1 MENKKEKVLF
11 TEAQETLLIPLYSKA
26 TESRWPNP
34 IFHDEKAQEIL
45 GRVDYDFARL
55 NTPRKTTLTL
65 CIRASKLDAYTR
77 SFLAAHPQ
85 GMVVHLGCGLD
96 SRCLRVDHPGA
107 EWYDL
112 DMPDVIEL
120 RRKFYP
126 ESATYHLIAS
136 SVTDLSWTAQAPAHG
151 RPVLVVAEGLLM
163 YLSEAQVKA
172 LILKLREVYPGCE
185 LACDA
190 FSKFTAERVG
200 GHRSLKQT
208 GAVIQWGIDDAHEIE
223 QWASGIRLKEE
234 WYFNQAE
241 EVSKLGAGY
250 RLMFRL
256 AGMSQMANKAHRIL
270 YYAL

>member
-1 MENKKEKVLF
+1 MLTKEKVTL
-11 TEAQETLLIPLYSKA
+11 TKEQETLLIPLFSKA
-26 TESRWPNP
+26 QSSP
-34 IFHDEKAQEIL
+34 IFEDVKARQIL
-45 GRVDYDFARL
+45 DAVQYDFGQL
-55 NTPRKTTLTL
+55 KVPRKTEVTLR
-65 CIRASKLDAYTR
+65 IRAKQLDEYTR
-77 SFLAAHPQ
+77 QFIAAHPNAL
-85 GMVVHLGCGLD
+85 VLHLGCGLD
-96 SRCLRVDHPGA
+96 SRCERVSHPTA
-107 EWYDL
+107 LWIDL
-112 DMPDVIEL
+112 DFPDVIEL

-126 ESATYHLIAS
+126 ESASYHLIAS
-136 SVTDLSWTAQAPAHG
+136 SVTDLSWMARAPAQG

-185 LACDA
+185 LACDV
-190 FSKFTAERVG
+190 FSQFTAERVG

-208 GAVIQWGIDDAHEIE
+208 GALIQWGIDDAHEIE
-223 QWASGIRLKEE
+223 QWATGIRLKEE

-241 EVSKLGAGY
+241 EVSRLGAGY